1 MRYTGAASITGEHI
15 HQIPA
20 KIIPAKITLAK
31 NPLAKNPRM
40 MTFAFGTRL
49 LQALED

>member
-15 HQIPA
+15 HQ
-20 KIIPAKITLAK
+20 IPAKITLAK